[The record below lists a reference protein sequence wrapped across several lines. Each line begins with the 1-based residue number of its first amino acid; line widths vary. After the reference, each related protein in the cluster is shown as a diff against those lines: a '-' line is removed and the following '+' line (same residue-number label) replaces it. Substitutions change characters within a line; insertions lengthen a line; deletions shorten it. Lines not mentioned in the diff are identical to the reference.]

1 MVIKYIKQG
10 VIHIEEVIHAYHDK
24 SSNCAR
30 FESAIAYIV
39 AEGVS
44 EDLWLVFVDELLAN
58 NTLSIPNSVG
68 EPIIIKKK
76 KKNTNQS
83 I

>member
-10 VIHIEEVIHAYHDK
+10 VIHLEEVIHAYYDK
-24 SSNCAR
+24 PTNCAR

-44 EDLWLVFVDELLAN
+44 EDLWLVFVDELLTT

-68 EPIIIKKK
+68 EPIIIKRLA
-76 KKNTNQS
+76 KNTNQS